1 MRTQMYDEGKCK
13 DREEAAVGKPR
24 REASKKT
31 NPAGTLIL
39 DL

>member
-1 MRTQMYDEGKCK
+1 MNNEERCEDE
-13 DREEAAVGKPR
+13 EEATVGKPR
-24 REASKKT
+24 REASKET